1 MMTGTLLRLTF
12 WSMRNRLRVR
22 LRRLRQ
28 PRYVIGT
35 LAAVLY
41 FYFIFGGFR
50 SGRRRPPGAEAVAP
64 LDRFR
69 ELIELGGALMMFV
82 LVALSWVWP
91 SKRGPSLTFSPAEVQ
106 FLFTAPV
113 RRRTL
118 VIYRVLRS
126 LAANVFLGAIM
137 TLVFRPPSA
146 ARGWTLFVGTSLV
159 FSVLNLHL
167 MGVSLSRAS
176 LVAHGWSGLA
186 RQWLP
191 VSLVLGVLGVLGVT
205 IATHWAALSALSGMA
220 LVTEL
225 HRLLSTGA
233 AGIALW
239 PFRALAGLP
248 TAESTDAFLRALPA
262 ALLLLGAN
270 FLWVIR
276 SDVAFEE
283 ASAAAAEKIA
293 QFKAGARPAPSRP
306 RRLRSPFTLLPTGR
320 PEVAFLW
327 KNLIVV
333 GRYASLRTFARVLP
347 AVIVTGFVMTRM
359 SSARDGGLWAAVAV
373 ACLVC
378 AGVTTIFGPQ
388 MARND
393 LRQDLAHLSVLKA
406 WPVAGGAVI
415 RGEVLAPTVV
425 LSAATTL
432 FIAGAVA
439 FSGEA
444 RALTGIPIADRAA
457 YTIAALVLAPGLIVT
472 QLMLQ
477 NGLAVLFPAWLSPGL
492 RSRQGF
498 DVMGQRMLMLYG
510 MLFVL
515 IIALIP
521 AVIAAGAVGYG
532 IFAATGTVPV
542 LIPSLVATVVLLIQA
557 GILSTALGRVFD
569 RTDVSAVDAA
579 EG

>member
-35 LAAVLY
+35 IAAAVY

-50 SGRRRPPGAEAVAP
+50 RGRRRPPGAEAIAP

-69 ELIELGGALMMFV
+69 GLIELGGALRMFV

-91 SKRGPSLTFSPAEVQ
+91 TKRGPSLTFTPAEVQ

-126 LAANVFLGAIM
+126 LASNVFLGAIM

-146 ARGWTLFVGTSLV
+146 ARGWILFAGTSLV
-159 FSVLNLHL
+159 FAILNLHL

-176 LVAHGWSGLA
+176 LAAHGWSGLA

-191 VSLVLGVLGVLGVT
+191 VSLVLGVLAVLGVT
-205 IATHWAALSALSGMA
+205 IASHWAVLSALSGMA
-220 LVTEL
+220 LVSEL

-239 PFRALAGLP
+239 PFRALVRLP
-248 TAESTDAFLRALPA
+248 TAESAEAFLRALPA
-262 ALLLLGAN
+262 ALLLLGGN

-293 QFKAGARPAPSRP
+293 QFKAGKRPVPSRP
-306 RRLRSPFTLLPTGR
+306 RRLRSPFALAPLGR

-327 KNLIVV
+327 KNLILV
-333 GRYASLRTFARVLP
+333 GRYASLKTFARVLP
-347 AVIVTGFVMTRM
+347 IIIVMGFAMTRGA
-359 SSARDGGLWAAVAV
+359 SAGGGGLWAGVAI
-373 ACLVC
+373 ACLIC
-378 AGVTTIFGPQ
+378 AGFTTIFGPQ

-406 WPVAGGAVI
+406 WPVAGGAVV
-415 RGEVLAPTVV
+415 RGEVLAPAVL
-425 LSAATTL
+425 LSAVTAL

-439 FSGEA
+439 FSGQT

-457 YTIAALVLAPGLIVT
+457 YTIAALLLAPGLIVT

-477 NGLAVLFPAWLSPGL
+477 NGLAVLFPAWLSPGP
-492 RSRQGF
+492 RARQGF

-521 AVIAAGAVGYG
+521 AALAAGAVGYG
-532 IFAATGTVPV
+532 IYATTGAFPV
-542 LIPSLVATVVLLIQA
+542 LIPSLIATLVLLIQA
-557 GILSTALGRVFD
+557 GILSTAVGRVFD

-579 EG
+579 DT